1 MQTGQRRLKPHQ
13 GIRRGSTV
21 TSDIF
26 PNRQLYQFGYC
37 AVLARGITPAEL
49 LARAGGEDLH
59 PVALTRTEAARI
71 EALGEDIDEDDVPE
85 VDFELLQDSGVLA
98 SDGPVLRAGEHDGWS
113 FVIEPEGSYLAA
125 DDIVKSVSSQTVA
138 LCLRDSESGSSWISY
153 AEDGEILSSFD
164 PLFPDSDYGTRPEVL
179 DRLTGHVA
187 AINTGDRADAY
198 ANAVRAIQ
206 QRLQCTV
213 PPEADER
220 RLLTIKIADGY

>member
-1 MQTGQRRLKPHQ
+1 
-13 GIRRGSTV
+13 V

-37 AVLARGITPAEL
+37 AVFVRGIDPAEL

-71 EALGEDIDEDDVPE
+71 EAFGEDIDEDDVPE
-85 VDFELLQDSGVLA
+85 VEFEQLQDSGVLA
-98 SDGPVLRAGEHDGWS
+98 GDGPVLQAGEHNGWS

-125 DDIVKSVSSQTVA
+125 DDMVRSVSSQTVA
-138 LCLRDSESGSSWISY
+138 LSLRDSESGSCWISY
-153 AEDGEILSSFD
+153 AEDGEIVSSFD
-164 PLFPDSDYGTRPEVL
+164 PLFPGSDYGTRPEL
-179 DRLTGHVA
+179 LERLTGHVA

>member
-1 MQTGQRRLKPHQ
+1 M
-13 GIRRGSTV
+13 

-37 AVLARGITPAEL
+37 AVFAKGVAPAEL
-49 LARAGGEDLH
+49 LARVGGEGLH
-59 PVALTRTEAARI
+59 PVALTRTETAHI
-71 EALGEDIDEDDVPE
+71 EALGEDIDEDVVPDVTL
-85 VDFELLQDSGVLA
+85 DQLQDSGVLA

-125 DDIVKSVSSQTVA
+125 DDILKSVSQGTVA
-138 LCLRDSESGSSWISY
+138 LSLRDSESGSCWVSY

-164 PLFPDSDYGTRPEVL
+164 PLFPESDYGTRPEVL
-179 DRLTGHVA
+179 EQLTGHGA
-187 AINTGDRADAY
+187 AISNGDRADAY

-213 PPEADER
+213 PQEADES
-220 RLLTIKIADGY
+220 RLLTIKIADAY

>member
-1 MQTGQRRLKPHQ
+1 M
-13 GIRRGSTV
+13 

-37 AVLARGITPAEL
+37 AIFARGIAPAEL
-49 LARAGGEDLH
+49 LARTGGEDLH
-59 PVALTRTEAARI
+59 PVGLTRTEAARI

-85 VDFELLQDSGVLA
+85 VDFELLRDSGVLG
-98 SDGPVLRAGEHDGWS
+98 SDGPVLRAGEHGDWL

-125 DDIVKSVSSQTVA
+125 DDIVKSVSRETVA
-138 LCLRDSESGSSWISY
+138 LSLRDSESGSCWISY
-153 AEDGEILSSFD
+153 AEDGEIVSSFD

-179 DRLTGHVA
+179 DRLTSHVA

-206 QRLQCTV
+206 QQMQCTV

>member
-1 MQTGQRRLKPHQ
+1 MAQAASR
-13 GIRRGSTV
+13 IRRGSTV

-26 PNRQLYQFGYC
+26 PNRELYQFGYC
-37 AVLARGITPAEL
+37 AVFARGITPAEL

-59 PVALTRTEAARI
+59 PVGLTRTEAARI
-71 EALGEDIDEDDVPE
+71 EALGEDIDEDDVPD
-85 VDFELLQDSGVLA
+85 VDFEQLQDSGVLA
-98 SDGPVLRAGEHDGWS
+98 SDGPVLRAGEHGDWS

-138 LCLRDSESGSSWISY
+138 LSLRDSESGSCWISY

-179 DRLTGHVA
+179 DLLTGHVA

-198 ANAVRAIQ
+198 ANAVRVIQ

-213 PPEADER
+213 LPEVDER
-220 RLLTIKIADGY
+220 RLLTIKIADRY

>member
-1 MQTGQRRLKPHQ
+1 MTC
-13 GIRRGSTV
+13 
-21 TSDIF
+21 DIF
-26 PNRQLYQFGYC
+26 PNRELYQFGYC
-37 AVLARGITPAEL
+37 AVFARGITPAEL
-49 LARAGGEDLH
+49 LARAAGEGLH
-59 PVALTRTEAARI
+59 LVALTRTEAARI
-71 EALGEDIDEDDVPE
+71 EALGEDTDEDDVPD
-85 VDFELLQDSGVLA
+85 VDFEQLQDSGVLA

-113 FVIEPEGSYLAA
+113 FVIEPESSYLAA
-125 DDIVKSVSSQTVA
+125 DDLVKSVSRETVA
-138 LCLRDSESGSSWISY
+138 LSLRDSESGSCWISY

-179 DRLTGHVA
+179 ERLTGHVA
-187 AINTGDRADAY
+187 ATNSGDRADAY

>member
-1 MQTGQRRLKPHQ
+1 MTND
-13 GIRRGSTV
+13 V
-21 TSDIF
+21 F
-26 PNRQLYQFGYC
+26 PNRELYRFGYC
-37 AVLARGITPAEL
+37 AVFARGVTPAEL

-71 EALGEDIDEDDVPE
+71 EALGEDIDEDDVPD
-85 VDFELLQDSGVLA
+85 VDFELLQGSGVLA
-98 SDGPVLRAGEHDGWS
+98 SDGPVLRAGERGGWS

-125 DDIVKSVSSQTVA
+125 DDVVKSTSRETVA
-138 LCLRDSESGSSWISY
+138 LSLRDSESGSCWISY
-153 AEDGEILSSFD
+153 AEDGEVLSSFD

-179 DRLTGHVA
+179 ERLTGHVA
-187 AINTGDRADAY
+187 AINNGERHDAY
-198 ANAVRAIQ
+198 ANAVRAIR